1 MNMLNK
7 LPTPDDAAV
16 YPFESGEAP
25 RRSAWAGLFSNRKR
39 LIMVAAAIGA
49 VIVAVV
55 AWQAFTAEPEAAP
68 VVNLPSVTVMTP
80 GTTMVLDAVVAP
92 GSIAA
97 RRDVNIGVQGDGG
110 RITAVL
116 VEAGQQVR
124 RGTVL
129 ARIDR
134 TIQTQQ
140 ANRLSAEIRAIQADA
155 ALATANLERA
165 QALVERGFIS
175 KADID
180 QRTATRDAANAR
192 VAVARAQLAE
202 LNARIAMLDIR
213 APANGII
220 LSRSVEVGQVVS
232 PGATA
237 LFRMAEGS
245 ELEMRAQMAEQEL
258 AQLKLGMKAQVTPV
272 GSEQSFTGE
281 IWLIDPVIDLS
292 TRQGVA
298 RIRLPYD
305 PQLRVGAF
313 AKARIE
319 AGEGMRPVLPQSAV
333 QTDNAGNYVYIVGA
347 DNKVARR
354 AITVGSVSD
363 QGVAVATGLAGNE
376 KVVVS
381 AGAFLRAGEEI
392 KPVMSKKAVAKAAA
406 SADEI

>member
-1 MNMLNK
+1 MNMVNK

-16 YPFESGEAP
+16 YPFESGEAA
-25 RRSAWAGLFSNRKR
+25 RGGMMANRKR
-39 LIMVAAAIGA
+39 IIAVAAIIGA
-49 VIVAVV
+49 ALLAVL
-55 AWQAFTAEPEAAP
+55 AWQAFTAKPEAAP

-80 GTTMVLDAVVAP
+80 GTTMVLETVVAP

-110 RITAVL
+110 RIVSVR

-129 ARIDR
+129 AQIDR

-140 ANRLSAEIRAIQADA
+140 VNRLSAELRAIQADA

-165 QALVERGFIS
+165 ESLVGRGFIS

-180 QRTATRDAANAR
+180 QRTATRDAAIAR

-202 LNARIAMLDIR
+202 LNARLAMLDIR
-213 APANGII
+213 APADGII

-258 AQLKLGMKAQVTPV
+258 AQLKPGMKAEVTPV
-272 GSEQSFTGE
+272 GSNQSFNGE
-281 IWLIDPVIDLS
+281 IWLIDPVIDVNS
-292 TRQGVA
+292 RQGVA

-319 AGEGMRPVLPQSAV
+319 AGQGLRPVLPQSAV
-333 QTDNAGNYVYIVGA
+333 QTDAAGNYVFVVGEG
-347 DNKVARR
+347 NKVARR

-363 QGVAVATGLAGNE
+363 QGVAVATGLSGTE

-381 AGAFLRAGEEI
+381 AGAFLRSGEEI
-392 KPVMSKKAVAKAAA
+392 KPVMAQTAAAKAPATAA
-406 SADEI
+406 KG

>member
-1 MNMLNK
+1 MNMFNK
-7 LPTPDDAAV
+7 LPTPEDAAV
-16 YPFESGEAP
+16 YPLKGSEAA
-25 RRSAWAGLFSNRKR
+25 RGNTNANRKR
-39 LIMVAAAIGA
+39 LIAVAAIIGA
-49 VIVAVV
+49 ALLAVL
-55 AWQAFTAEPEAAP
+55 AWQAFTAKPEAAP
-68 VVNLPSVTVMTP
+68 VANIPPVTVMVP
-80 GTTMVLDAVVAP
+80 GSTMVLETVVAP

-110 RITAVL
+110 RIVAVR

-129 ARIDR
+129 AQIDR
-134 TIQTQQ
+134 SIQTQQ
-140 ANRLSAEIRAIQADA
+140 VNRLSAELRAIQADA

-165 QALVERGFIS
+165 QSLVGRGFIS

-180 QRTATRDAANAR
+180 QRTATRDAAVAR

-202 LNARIAMLDIR
+202 LNARLAMLDIR
-213 APANGII
+213 APADGII
-220 LSRSVEVGQVVS
+220 LSRAVEVGQVVS

-258 AQLKLGMKAQVTPV
+258 AQLKRGMKAEVTPV
-272 GSEQSFTGE
+272 GSNQSFVGE
-281 IWLIDPVIDLS
+281 IWLIDPVIDLTS
-292 TRQGVA
+292 RQGVA

-319 AGEGMRPVLPQSAV
+319 AGEGLRPVLPQSAV
-333 QTDNAGNYVYIVGA
+333 QTDKDGNFVYIVGA
-347 DNKVARR
+347 GNKVERR
-354 AITVGSVSD
+354 GITVGSVSD
-363 QGVAVATGLAGNE
+363 QGVAVASGLIGTE

-392 KPVMSKKAVAKAAA
+392 KPVMAKAA
-406 SADEI
+406 SAANSAAANS